1 MIAIKVGCAL
11 DGEWRVSEL
20 RVGRASIS
28 AVAGVSRSCI
38 ELQRPSSSVEG
49 SYLQTPNPTL
59 EALNRD

>member
-28 AVAGVSRSCI
+28 AVAGG
-38 ELQRPSSSVEG
+38 Q
-49 SYLQTPNPTL
+49 
-59 EALNRD
+59 